1 MRDIMVIQIPSLCCS
16 AHVRHIP
23 VSLPR
28 IDALV
33 ADMPAKYV
41 VPELALAPSTD
52 TPPRRGPRYTSHDN
66 STLIKRRLA

>member
-41 VPELALAPSTD
+41 VPESAPA
-52 TPPRRGPRYTSHDN
+52 PN
-66 STLIKRRLA
+66 AMAAWFAVML